1 MANIFKNK
9 VISSIG
15 TVEDGYTVPASTT
28 TTVIGMTVSNRTT
41 SNIRVDVTVVDTS
54 AAVTAYL
61 AKNILILPGSSIVP
75 IGGDQKVVL
84 EATDELNVV
93 SDTASSADV
102 VVSMMETV

>member
-9 VISSIG
+9 VIASIG
-15 TVEDGYTVPASTT
+15 PTGGGYTVPASTT

-41 SNIRVDVTVVDTS
+41 SNITVNVTVYDDS

-61 AKNILILPGSSIVP
+61 VKDVIILPGSCLVP

-84 EATDELNVV
+84 EANDQLNVH
-93 SDTASSADV
+93 SSTASSADV
-102 VVSMMETV
+102 VISMMETA